1 MLDFVQIKM
10 VFIVVVGGLVGVE
23 IPLQFLF
30 QLGVGFLCTQHIL
43 VLGKVRG
50 CRHAGSS
57 GARHHRAGLQTRYQE
72 QSQQTE
78 HRHNQ
83 NGFPV
88 LCCKFGH
95 SFAALGRQ
103 LCYPE
108 TVLCGGGC
116 TLRGGLSGLPCS
128 FGILLFDTPFLPH
141 PGNGVAGRLCNLRIV
156 PQGFLVKVFCIGRHE
171 LTLCLFHGLVGLHLV
186 VPDAAADGFG
196 GLTLHQFFTFV
207 AALHTHIFVFDL
219 VDFSVSEQQC
229 FRQRAAGRVWFQAGR
244 AFVLL
249 LKPQGGF
256 CLAAGCIVNFFLDR
270 DTLLRQSGAGR
281 IQLVG
286 LCFRLVDVR
295 LQRRVCPFVLG
306 QFQTG
311 SGTVQTIFTFGGGR
325 CFCCLFRF
333 LFIFMPVLDVLG
345 PFQNFF
351 GLALGIRGIILFRF
365 PAGNILYSAV
375 RLIFHH
381 QTVTGHGLGDFGFC
395 LQFFQ
400 GSSPPIGQ
408 RPVSMSAM
416 YLRIGNTC
424 GGETALP
431 SVFIRLLRF
440 GTSSVRRGM
449 SAGSSAQREC
459 PSICAGNPSATL
471 PSPG

>member
-1 MLDFVQIKM
+1 M
-10 VFIVVVGGLVGVE
+10 
-23 IPLQFLF
+23 QFLF
-30 QLGVGFLCTQHIL
+30 QLGVGFLCAQHIL
-43 VLGKVRG
+43 ILGKIRG
-50 CRHAGSS
+50 CCHAGPGS
-57 GARHHRAGLQTRYQE
+57 ARHHGAGLQTRYQE

-78 HRHNQ
+78 HRHDQ

-88 LCCKFGH
+88 LGCKFCH
-95 SFAALGRQ
+95 PFAALGYQ
-103 LCYPE
+103 LRHPE
-108 TVLCGGGC
+108 TVLCGGGG
-116 TLRGGLSGLPCS
+116 TLRGGLTGLPCS
-128 FGILLFDTPFLPH
+128 LGILLLYTLFLPH
-141 PGNGVAGRLCNLRIV
+141 PGNRIAGRLRKLRIV
-156 PQGFLVKVFCIGRHE
+156 PQRFLIEILGISRTQFPF
-171 LTLCLFHGLVGLHLV
+171 CLFHGLVRLHLV
-186 VPDAAADGFG
+186 VPDAAADGLG
-196 GLTLHQFFTFV
+196 RLPLHQFFSLV
-207 AALHTHIFVFDL
+207 AALYTHIFVFDL
-219 VDFSVSEQQC
+219 VDFSVSKQQC
-229 FRQRAAGRVWFQAGR
+229 FRQRPTGRVWFQAGL

-249 LKPQGGF
+249 LKTQGGF
-256 CLAAGCIVNFFLDR
+256 CLAADSIVDFSLDR
-270 DTLLRQSGAGR
+270 DALFRQSGAGC
-281 IQLVG
+281 IQFVG
-286 LCFRLVDVR
+286 FRSRLLDIR
-295 LQRRVCPFVLG
+295 LQRRACPFFLG
-306 QFQTG
+306 QVQTG
-311 SGTVQTIFTFGGGR
+311 SGTVQAIFAFGGGR
-325 CFCCLFRF
+325 CFCCFFRF
-333 LFIFMPVLDVLG
+333 LFIFMTVLDVLG

-351 GLALGIRGIILFRF
+351 GLALGIRGVILFSF
-365 PAGNILYSAV
+365 PAGNILHSTIN
-375 RLIFHH
+375 LIFHH

>member
-1 MLDFVQIKM
+1 MQL
-10 VFIVVVGGLVGVE
+10 
-23 IPLQFLF
+23 LF
-30 QLGVGFLCTQHIL
+30 QLGISLLCTQHIL
-43 VLGKVRG
+43 VLGKIRR
-50 CRHAGSS
+50 CRHAGPS
-57 GARHHRAGLQTRYQE
+57 GARHHRAGLQARYQE

-78 HRHNQ
+78 HRHDQ

-88 LCCKFGH
+88 PGRKFGYP
-95 SFAALGRQ
+95 FAALGRQ
-103 LCYPE
+103 LRYPE

-156 PQGFLVKVFCIGRHE
+156 SQGFLVKVFCIGRHE

-186 VPDAAADGFG
+186 VSDAAADGLS
-196 GLTLHQFFTFV
+196 GLPLHQFFTLV
-207 AALHTHIFVFDL
+207 AALYTHIFVFDF
-219 VDFSVSEQQC
+219 VDFSVGEQQR
-229 FRQRAAGRVWFQAGR
+229 FRNWTAGRVWFQVGR

-249 LKPQGGF
+249 LKAQGGF
-256 CLAAGCIVNFFLDR
+256 RLAAGGIVDFFFDR
-270 DTLLRQSGAGR
+270 DTLFRQSGAGR
-281 IQLVG
+281 IQLVSFLLG
-286 LCFRLVDVR
+286 FLDER
-295 LQRRVCPFVLG
+295 LQLRVCAFFLG
-306 QFQTG
+306 QFQTCCR
-311 SGTVQTIFTFGGGR
+311 TMQAIFTFGSFHSLLG
-325 CFCCLFRF
+325 FFLCL
-333 LFIFMPVLDVLG
+333 VLVLYVLG
-345 PFQNFF
+345 AFQYFF
-351 GLALGIRGIILFRF
+351 GLALGIRGVVLFGF
-365 PAGNILYSAV
+365 PAGNVLHGAV

-400 GSSPPIGQ
+400 SSSPPIGQ